1 MMKVFHTTETGWQ
14 ETLQKILDR
23 MHAISEEVDTA
34 VQEIIRSVRLDGDT
48 ALMDYTAQFDR
59 YDPRETGIV
68 ISKEQIARAKE
79 NISIELRESL
89 EVAAARIY
97 AFHQH
102 QQEHSWITTDTEGVI
117 LGQKVGPIPGVGI
130 YIPGGKNAF
139 PSTLLM
145 NVIPARIAGVK
156 KIVVVSPTPGG
167 KVSQALLA
175 AADIA
180 GVESIY
186 RIGGAQAIAALAYG
200 TESVPKVDK
209 VVGPGNIYVAHAK
222 RLLQGQIGID
232 AFAGPSEVLIIA
244 DSGANPHMVALD
256 LLAQA
261 EHDSQA
267 CTILLTPHR
276 ALADEVMKQLGEELK
291 SLERR
296 DIITRALHDHG
307 ICLITRDLKESIDI
321 ANNIAP
327 EHLELMVE
335 NAFEFLGMVE
345 NAGAIFL
352 GYDSPEAIG
361 DYIAG
366 PNHTLPTGSTSRF
379 YSPQGVYDFLK
390 RSSIIAFSQNA
401 LKSLGP
407 KAVTMARAEDLEAH
421 ARSLEYRLK

>member
-1 MMKVFHTTETGWQ
+1 MKVFHTTETGWQ